1 MRIESA
7 ILLLTLT
14 ITPALA
20 QEVRI
25 DNRLQPAT
33 GIRAGQT
40 LHYEIDVLTDTWL
53 TGTPDFA
60 TYEVPGTL
68 VTFEGSQGRPIQRD
82 IDGKRYFG
90 VTYRYRLTPL
100 ESGVTTL
107 PSFLLKVPVGQS
119 DEPVAAHVPARSFAV
134 KPLPAA
140 ADANVRLL
148 AGDVRLSQR
157 LLPDT
162 ASVQAGHPLIREIR
176 VTAQDTLALSIP
188 GPEEVSTSSLAGTRL
203 PAEVSTLNDSLGLSL
218 GGERIER
225 IRYLPETAG
234 TLSLPALELVWWD
247 IDENKVKRALLPG
260 REIPVRVT
268 QMPLGR
274 QLVMTGQRL
283 IDQVDRKFPGGWPGL
298 VLVLVLL
305 LWPFWH
311 YPGVLKAGI
320 KSCGNGLRQRWHDSP
335 IGTRNRAIR
344 ALDRKPPDLTATYGL
359 IRARYDSTSIRHAP
373 LSPSDRQELLEGMSH
388 YYSPSPNPTRA
399 RHRLIR
405 ALRRLALPRRRPR
418 G

>member
-1 MRIESA
+1 MKIKSA
-7 ILLLTLT
+7 ALLITLT

-25 DNRLQPAT
+25 DSRLQPAT

-40 LHYEIDVLTDTWL
+40 VHYEIDVLTDTWL

-107 PSFLLKVPVGQS
+107 PSLPLKVPAGQS
-119 DEPVAAHVPARSFAV
+119 DEPVTTHVPARSFAV

-162 ASVQAGHPLIREIR
+162 ASVQAGQPLIREIR
-176 VTAQDTLALSIP
+176 VTAQDALALSIP

-203 PAEVSTLNDSLGLSL
+203 PAEVSTLNDSQGLSL

-225 IRYLPETAG
+225 IRYLPEAAG

-268 QMPLGR
+268 KMPLGK

-283 IDQVDRKFPGGWPGL
+283 IDRVDRKLPGGWTGL

-305 LWPFWH
+305 PWPLWH
-311 YPGVLKAGI
+311 YSGVLKAGI
-320 KSCGNGLRQRWHDSP
+320 KSCGNGLRRRWHDSR
-335 IGTRNRAIR
+335 IETRNRAIR
-344 ALDRKPPDLTATYGL
+344 ALDRKPPELTATYGL

-373 LSPSDRQELLEGMSH
+373 LPPSDRNELLEGMSH

-405 ALRRLALPRRRPR
+405 ALRRLALPRRSPR